1 MFRDVSNTRFLARP
15 RSLATASGLFTASL
29 LCLGGGA
36 LLAVSLEG
44 PLRIVLAALSF
55 AGYLFFFAHALRE
68 FALPYVFVSGDPDPE
83 RAQARETSPPR
94 PRKAYLTA
102 A

>member
-1 MFRDVSNTRFLARP
+1 MFRDVSNTRFLAR
-15 RSLATASGLFTASL
+15 
-29 LCLGGGA
+29 
-36 LLAVSLEG
+36 
-44 PLRIVLAALSF
+44 
-55 AGYLFFFAHALRE
+55 E
-68 FALPYVFVSGDPDPE
+68 FALPRVLASGDPDPE